1 MTTPEIEIRR
11 SARRRRTISARR
23 EGDRLIVM
31 LPAGLTADEER
42 AWVAKMAA
50 RVDQRTARSAAGRTD
65 AALMTRALALS
76 AEHFGGRARP
86 TGVRWVGNQETR
98 WGSCTPSTGQIRL
111 SHRLRSMPP
120 YVVDY
125 VLVHELAHLL
135 EGGHGPAF
143 WALVNRFPR
152 TERARGYLE
161 GVAAAAGLDLDGD
174 DVEE

>member
-76 AEHFGGRARP
+76 AEHLGGRARP
-86 TGVRWVGNQETR
+86 AGVRWVSNQETR

-111 SHRLRSMPP
+111 SHRLRSLPP